1 VKRAKKTK
9 KTKGSSF
16 PSSPFVFFL
25 CAWCLFAGSS
35 AAAQA
40 RRDLSGRVLAADS
53 TPLRWVTVLV
63 LDLARGDSAVT
74 DADGRFVVTGL
85 PRVPL
90 RVAIRAVGIQ
100 PDTVAVAPEA
110 DSVTIYVRPISIQ
123 LPPLVIVGVQQDAA
137 RARFE
142 RSAQPSVTS
151 LAPADLTRMPGLLE
165 PDVVRVVQLLPGS
178 VAKNDY
184 AIGYNVRG
192 GEADQN
198 LVQLDGIPIFNPS
211 HLGGLFST
219 FDANAVARTDFYAGG
234 FPAWYPGRLSSVL
247 DVDVRTGNRDATDVR
262 GQVSLLSSK
271 VLVEGP
277 AAGATYLVGAR
288 RTYADLVVGAVSSEE
303 LPYYFTDLIGKVS
316 VPLGRGSV
324 ALTGYWGRD
333 VFDFRLVKAEE
344 DRDPIDL
351 EFDWGNHLA
360 GVNWRLPLGRTAL
373 LDTRVGVSAFTSLL
387 GIEPRFARF
396 TNRARLYTAQTT
408 FLADPDGRHDLRVGL
423 GVESYA
429 MDYAVGSAALETSL
443 FEAHYRPT
451 VWSAYAD
458 DQWHAGSRLILRP
471 GLRVEHVTGAEK
483 TLFSPRL
490 TAKIFVAPATAVT
503 ASAGRY
509 HQVVHS
515 IRDQELP
522 VTIYEF
528 WIGADRF
535 VPVGRA
541 DHLVLGLERWLG
553 QDWQVTLEGYRKNYA
568 GLVTPNRAQDLDVFG
583 DEFIPA
589 GGWAWGGD
597 LMVRKHAGAL
607 RGWIAYGF
615 AKAERQAAG
624 APYPPGHDRR
634 HTLNL
639 VAFLPGPFG
648 ADMGLRWGLGSPLPY
663 TGFVG
668 EWDHRQ
674 YDAYNHLFED
684 EAREPIG
691 ARINGERYP
700 TYSRLDLS
708 LRWDFTKWGV
718 RWEPYV
724 QLVNAYNRRNVFLYF
739 FDYGDAPPTRTGVSQ
754 LPLLPT
760 FGIEFS
766 W

>member
-1 VKRAKKTK
+1 MR
-9 KTKGSSF
+9 
-16 PSSPFVFFL
+16 
-25 CAWCLFAGSS
+25 CLTPLTLLTLLPLLPPLPPPPLH
-35 AAAQA
+35 AQS
-40 RRDLSGRVLAADS
+40 RDLSGRVLAADS
-53 TPLRWVTVLV
+53 TPLRWVTVRL
-63 LDLARGDSAVT
+63 LDLARRDSAVT
-74 DADGRFVVTGL
+74 GADGRFAFAQV
-85 PRVPL
+85 PRLPL
-90 RVAIRAVGIQ
+90 RLAVRAVGLQ
-100 PDTVAVAPEA
+100 PDTVAVPPDA
-110 DSVTIYVRPISIQ
+110 DTLTVYVRPVSVR
-123 LPPLVIVGVQQDAA
+123 LPPLVVVGVQQDVA

-142 RSAQPSVTS
+142 NSAQSSVTS
-151 LAPADLTRMPGLLE
+151 LAPADVTRTPGLLE

-178 VAKNDY
+178 VARNDY

-234 FPAWYPGRLSSVL
+234 FPAGYSGRLSSVL
-247 DVDVRTGNRDATDVR
+247 DVDIRSGSREATDVR

-271 VLVEGP
+271 LLVEGP
-277 AAGATYLVGAR
+277 VGGATYLVGAR
-288 RTYADLVVGAVSSEE
+288 RTYADFVVGAVSSEE
-303 LPYYFTDLIGKVS
+303 LPYYFTDLIGKVT

-324 ALTGYWGRD
+324 AVTGYWGRD
-333 VFDFRLVKAEE
+333 VFDFRLVDQDAT
-344 DRDPIDL
+344 RDAIDL

-360 GVNWRLPLGRTAL
+360 GITWRLPLGRRAL
-373 LDTRVGVSAFTSLL
+373 LETRAGASAFTSLL
-387 GIEPRFARF
+387 GIEPDFARF

-408 FLADPDGRHDLRVGL
+408 FMPDPDGAHDLRFGL

-429 MDYAVGSAALETSL
+429 MDYAVGSGALETSL

-451 VWSAYAD
+451 VWSGYAD
-458 DQWHAGSRLILRP
+458 HQWRAGDRLILRP
-471 GLRVEHVTGAEK
+471 GFRLERVTGRDR

-490 TAKIFVAPATAVT
+490 TARVYLTPATALT
-503 ASAGRY
+503 ATAGRY
-509 HQVVHS
+509 HQVIHS

-541 DHLVLGLERWLG
+541 DHLVLGLERWFG
-553 QDWQVTLEGYRKNYA
+553 DAWQVSLEGYRKWYA
-568 GLVTPNRAQDLDVFG
+568 GLVTPNRAQELDRFG

-589 GGWAWGGD
+589 DGWAWGGD

-615 AKAERQAAG
+615 ARAERRAAG
-624 APYPPGHDRR
+624 TAYPPGHDRR
-634 HTLNL
+634 HTLNV
-639 VAFLPGPFG
+639 VAFLPGPLG
-648 ADMGLRWGLGSPLPY
+648 ADMGIRWGLGSPLPY

-674 YDAYNHLFED
+674 YDALNHVFED

-691 ARINGERYP
+691 ARINDERYP

-708 LRWDFTKWGV
+708 LRWQFTKWGV
-718 RWEPYV
+718 RWEPYL

-760 FGIEFS
+760 FGVEFS